1 MDVRENIMKKKVAI
15 ITGASSGMGREFARQ
30 LDTCLKTIDE
40 IWVVARRKDR
50 LMELKQSI
58 KNIDVKVLSLDIC
71 NESDLNQLSIL
82 LKSEVPEVRLLV
94 NSAGVGRT
102 GRFDEITIEEA
113 VNMVDL
119 NNKALVAVT
128 HMMLPYMP
136 KKSHIIQV
144 ASASAFMPQ
153 SEFSVYAASKA
164 FVLSFSRALRSE
176 LKERNIIV
184 TIVCPGPVDTEFLG
198 ISNAGEEQKPM
209 KKLVTVKVE
218 PVVAKALK
226 DAKAGKEL
234 SIYGLPM
241 KAVYIVSK
249 VLPHGLFLKG

>member
-1 MDVRENIMKKKVAI
+1 MKKKVAV

-40 IWVVARRKDR
+40 IWVIARREER
-50 LMELKQSI
+50 LLELKESMANI
-58 KNIDVKVLSLDIC
+58 KVKVLPLDIC
-71 NESDLNQLSIL
+71 KASDLTHLSRL
-82 LKSEVPEVRLLV
+82 LESEMPEIWLLV
-94 NSAGVGRT
+94 NAAGVGRA
-102 GRFDEITIEEA
+102 GRFDEITTEEA

-128 HMMLPYMP
+128 HIVLPYMV

-153 SEFSVYAASKA
+153 SEFAVYAASKA
-164 FVLSFSRALRSE
+164 FVLSFSRALRAE
-176 LKERNIIV
+176 LRKRNIIV
-184 TIVCPGPVDTEFLG
+184 TTVCPGPVDTEFLK
-198 ISNAGEEQKPM
+198 ISNAGKEHKPM
-209 KKLVTVKVE
+209 KKLVTTKVE
-218 PVVAKALK
+218 PVVTKALK

-241 KAVYIVSK
+241 KAVYIASK
-249 VLPHGLFLKG
+249 VLPHGLFLR